1 MYNSNL
7 LDSGS
12 VYNQN
17 AAIKGGVFYLDDS
30 KLDIT
35 SATITNS
42 MAANGGV
49 IYKHGKQNLDIK
61 SSVITTTYAK

>member
-1 MYNSNL
+1 MINSRL
-7 LDSGS
+7 LETGS
-12 VYNQN
+12 TYNQN

-35 SATITNS
+35 QATITNS

-49 IYKHGKQNLDIK
+49 IYKLGKQNLDIM
-61 SSVITTTYAK
+61 SSVISTVFAK